1 VPYDTQLAAY
11 RQDIQTAA
19 HAAISGTGTAPD
31 LRAGYTF
38 TLADQSGAGL
48 GGSYVVTSVHHAG
61 FIRVTNGVSTLFYG
75 NTFQVIPAALAYR
88 PPLTTPKPHAE
99 PCTAQVVGAG
109 GEEIFTDK
117 YGRVQVQYSWDH
129 RGSTTAF
136 MPVANLWAGAN
147 HGAIFL
153 PRIGDEVLVSFIQG
167 DPDQP
172 VIIGSLYNAANMP
185 PFTLPAS
192 KTQSGFVTSSS
203 LGGNGFNE
211 FMFEDKAGAEQIVL
225 HAQRDFSLTVLNNWT
240 ANIGGSLSLTA
251 GTQISLNSPVSV
263 AGDVTAS
270 GTFGGNGSGLTSLTA
285 ANLTGALPA
294 ISGANLTSLNASQ
307 LTSGAVPL
315 ARLPATSFWQ
325 TGGNSG
331 TTAGLNYLGTSDS
344 QPLELH
350 VNTQRALR
358 LEFVSGTGSP
368 NVIGGSPDNFVDAGT
383 FGDVIA
389 GGGATN
395 SFGGTYTNHIA
406 SQANMSV
413 IAGGGQNLIQANDP
427 FSVIGGGS
435 YNTIQTSCYN
445 SIIAGG
451 VNNTNT
457 GPFATIPG
465 GEYNIAG
472 TNSFAA
478 GFNARA
484 TNSGAFVWSDGTGT
498 LTTSTNN
505 NSVTMRASGGFRLF
519 SGTANSTYAYLA
531 PGSGSWTSL
540 SDRAVKEHF
549 EKVNSLAVLDRVA
562 ALPVNTWNYKTQPAD
577 IRHIGP
583 TAQDFKAAFAVGE
596 TDTGISVVDEGG
608 VALAAIQGLNQKLN
622 EKNAEIQDLKTRLEK
637 LEQLMNS
644 KLEQNQ

>member
-1 VPYDTQLAAY
+1 
-11 RQDIQTAA
+11 
-19 HAAISGTGTAPD
+19 
-31 LRAGYTF
+31 
-38 TLADQSGAGL
+38 
-48 GGSYVVTSVHHAG
+48 
-61 FIRVTNGVSTLFYG
+61 
-75 NTFQVIPAALAYR
+75 
-88 PPLTTPKPHAE
+88 
-99 PCTAQVVGAG
+99 
-109 GEEIFTDK
+109 
-117 YGRVQVQYSWDH
+117 
-129 RGSTTAF
+129 
-136 MPVANLWAGAN
+136 
-147 HGAIFL
+147 
-153 PRIGDEVLVSFIQG
+153 
-167 DPDQP
+167 
-172 VIIGSLYNAANMP
+172 
-185 PFTLPAS
+185 
-192 KTQSGFVTSSS
+192 
-203 LGGNGFNE
+203 
-211 FMFEDKAGAEQIVL
+211 
-225 HAQRDFSLTVLNNWT
+225 
-240 ANIGGSLSLTA
+240 
-251 GTQISLNSPVSV
+251 
-263 AGDVTAS
+263 
-270 GTFGGNGSGLTSLTA
+270 LTSLTA